1 MKISLF
7 FILSLIIVIF
17 FATDVL
23 AQNDYVLLA
32 PLPGL
37 ESTADLDAG
46 GGSPTA
52 NYFSTIYQIGVSIV
66 LVIAVVMLVYG
77 GIEYMTSDS
86 IVGKGN
92 GREIVSKAIIGI
104 VLAVTSYA
112 LLYVIGGTDSVSVG
126 FDELQVEYIAPP
138 DSEDSSF
145 PGGGEGGGGGGSSGG
160 RTTDD
165 GSILIP

>member
-1 MKISLF
+1 MKRLLGVLF
-7 FILSLIIVIF
+7 LAFV
-17 FATDVL
+17 VL
-23 AQNDYVLLA
+23 FSPTPALGQGDAGYILLA

-37 ESTADLDAG
+37 ETTAELNAG
-46 GGSPTA
+46 EDGAVA
-52 NYFSTIYQIGVSIV
+52 NYFSIIYKIGVSLV

-86 IVGKGN
+86 IGGKGN

-145 PGGGEGGGGGGSSGG
+145 PGDGEGGGRG
-160 RTTDD
+160 R
-165 GSILIP
+165 